1 MSEKGHNSKNFFV
14 SGGMFSFSLCF
25 ILVHMCSNIT
35 EAVKIENK
43 SSLIFSSKNISS
55 TLCQFFE
62 GETGPE
68 QIQFVEKTQSKT
80 LVGAKLLNQNLQT
93 IPPPKKKN

>member
-14 SGGMFSFSLCF
+14 SGGIFSFSLCF

-43 SSLIFSSKNISS
+43 SSLIFSSKNINS

-80 LVGAKLLNQNLQT
+80 LVGAKLSNQYFDQ
-93 IPPPKKKN
+93 KYRGVFE